1 MSDHPTESTLADLA
15 LGALDEARAGAVAA
29 HVETCASCRT
39 LADRLG
45 GGLPDLP
52 DPDVRI
58 RPTVP
63 AAVLAAVAGAD
74 RPAAGPQP
82 GELWRARVS
91 GGGPATLVLI
101 RSAGPVETAV
111 VPVSFDTEL
120 ADDTTLVV
128 PEESSPLR
136 LPLAVH
142 LSLEENVDRD
152 ALLDRVGAL
161 DAVPAPADHE
171 PSDEGWTDWIPH
183 EPSDR
188 AALLIAIH
196 DALQETHEGARVAP
210 RADAIALVAELDAF
224 VLVVPVDELEPVLLL
239 ETARE
244 ALQVDQLLNAVCLV
258 TPSPPHMAVVID
270 RHDVVEAIET
280 PSGELRPPRQ
290 SRTPAPL
297 GDALTK
303 FLDAAISPFGR
314 LASTLVEAQALDAR
328 GLAVD
333 VAGEAVRAVEASARG
348 FKVPGKRP
356 GYEQVTRHR
365 TSIIRLVEEALA
377 APDVDVASILEDAE
391 EGE

>member
-1 MSDHPTESTLADLA
+1 MSDHPTESALAELA
-15 LGALDEARAGAVAA
+15 LGELDEARADHVAA
-29 HVETCASCRT
+29 HVETCTSCRT
-39 LADRLG
+39 LAERLH

-52 DPDVRI
+52 DPDLRI

-63 AAVLAAVAGAD
+63 AAVLTAIAGAD
-74 RPAAGPQP
+74 RPTAGPQP
-82 GELWRARVS
+82 GELWRARS
-91 GGGPATLVLI
+91 TEDGPATLVLI
-101 RSAGPVETAV
+101 RSVGPVETAV

-120 ADDTTLVV
+120 ADDATLVV
-128 PEESSPLR
+128 SEESSPLG

-142 LSLEENVDRD
+142 LSFEENLDNG
-152 ALLDRVGAL
+152 ALLDRLGTVDAL
-161 DAVPAPADHE
+161 PATTDHD
-171 PSDEGWTDWIPH
+171 PTDEGWTEWMPH

-196 DALQETHEGARVAP
+196 DALRETHEGARVAP

-244 ALQVDQLLNAVCLV
+244 ALQADQLLNAVCLV
-258 TPSPPHMAVVID
+258 EPSAPHMAVVID

-290 SRTPAPL
+290 SRTPATV

-303 FLDAAISPFGR
+303 FLDSAISPFGR
-314 LASTLVEAQALDAR
+314 LASTFVEAQGQDTRA
-328 GLAVD
+328 LAVD

-356 GYEQVTRHR
+356 GYEQVRKHHTA
-365 TSIIRLVEEALA
+365 IVRLVEEALA
-377 APDVDVASILEDAE
+377 GPDVDVPSILDTEEEDE
-391 EGE
+391 